1 MSRYRGPRLR
11 ITRRLGFL
19 PGLTTKKSK
28 NINPPGDHGAEM
40 AKKKKRNKLSQYSL
54 GLLEKQKLRF
64 NYGVTERQLFNYVR
78 KARRAPDSSGDVLLR
93 LLEMR
98 LDNIVYRLGMA
109 PTIAAARQ
117 LINHGHVLVND
128 ERVSFPSYQCKLLD
142 QIKFKTIVATQQSES
157 VDRASRQ
164 KRTKLRYRTPRHLQ
178 FNYRTAV
185 GTVKNIADRTVVS
198 LKINELLVI
207 EFYSRKF

>member
-64 NYGVTERQLFNYVR
+64 NYGVTERQLFNYVK

-117 LINHGHVLVND
+117 LINHGHILVND

-142 QIKFKTIVATQQSES
+142 QIKFKTNQNISES
-157 VDRASRQ
+157 ADNSNQ
-164 KRTKLRYRTPRHLQ
+164 KKTKLRYRTPRHLQ

>member
-142 QIKFKTIVATQQSES
+142 QIKFKTNQNISES
-157 VDRASRQ
+157 ADNSNQ
-164 KRTKLRYRTPRHLQ
+164 KKTKLRYRTPRHLQ

>member
-142 QIKFKTIVATQQSES
+142 QIKFKTNQNISES
-157 VDRASRQ
+157 ADDSNQR
-164 KRTKLRYRTPRHLQ
+164 KTKLRYRTPRHLQ

>member
-1 MSRYRGPRLR
+1 
-11 ITRRLGFL
+11 
-19 PGLTTKKSK
+19 
-28 NINPPGDHGAEM
+28 
-40 AKKKKRNKLSQYSL
+40 
-54 GLLEKQKLRF
+54 
-64 NYGVTERQLFNYVR
+64 
-78 KARRAPDSSGDVLLR
+78 
-93 LLEMR
+93 MR

-142 QIKFKTIVATQQSES
+142 QIKFKTNQNISES
-157 VDRASRQ
+157 ADDSNQR
-164 KRTKLRYRTPRHLQ
+164 KTKLRYRTPRHLQ

-198 LKINELLVI
+198 LKINELLTKI
-207 EFYSRKF
+207 HETCFNTYFY

>member
-64 NYGVTERQLFNYVR
+64 NYGVTERQLFNYVK

-117 LINHGHVLVND
+117 LINHGHILVND

-142 QIKFKTIVATQQSES
+142 QIKLKTNQNISES
-157 VDRASRQ
+157 ADNSVQ

-178 FNYRTAV
+178 FNYRTAI

>member
-64 NYGVTERQLFNYVR
+64 NYGVTERQLFNYVK

-117 LINHGHVLVND
+117 LINHGHILVND

-142 QIKFKTIVATQQSES
+142 QIKLKTNQNISES
-157 VDRASRQ
+157 ADNSVQ

>member
-142 QIKFKTIVATQQSES
+142 QIKLKTNQNISES
-157 VDRASRQ
+157 ADDSNQ

>member
-40 AKKKKRNKLSQYSL
+40 AKKKNRNKLSQYSL

-64 NYGVTERQLFNYVR
+64 NYGVTERQLFNYVK

-142 QIKFKTIVATQQSES
+142 QIKLKTNQNISES
-157 VDRASRQ
+157 ADNSNQ
-164 KRTKLRYRTPRHLQ
+164 KKTKLRYRTPRHLQ

>member
-117 LINHGHVLVND
+117 LINHGHILVND

-142 QIKFKTIVATQQSES
+142 QIKLKTNQNISES
-157 VDRASRQ
+157 ADDFNQ